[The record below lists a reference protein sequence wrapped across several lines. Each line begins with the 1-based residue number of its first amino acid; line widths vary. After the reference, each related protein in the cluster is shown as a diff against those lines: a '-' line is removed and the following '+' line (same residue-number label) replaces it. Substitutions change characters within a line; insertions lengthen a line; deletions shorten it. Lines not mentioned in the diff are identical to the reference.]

1 MLSDPAAVRALAHP
15 ARLVV
20 IDALYDGEVL
30 TATECAERAGV
41 TPSAMSYHLRALEK
55 AGLVLRAEPRGDG
68 RERPWKRAGHHLRID
83 VARKD
88 SEPNPAGAAAAE
100 LLVANALDVDRRRL
114 LDSVRS
120 DAERPR
126 GEGLGS
132 HYSRDTV
139 LISKEEVLELAAAVE
154 AVIAPYRR
162 ADRAA
167 PPEGAVTFA
176 ASFILAQDQAGHC
189 PHRTAPRGSWWLPD
203 VRAAGLT
210 AHGGTAA

>member
-55 AGLVLRAEPRGDG
+55 AGLVLRAEPRGDA
-68 RERPWKRAGHHLRID
+68 RERPWKRAGAHLRID
-83 VARKD
+83 VAR
-88 SEPNPAGAAAAE
+88 SGPEPNPAGAAAAE
-100 LLVANALDVDRRRL
+100 LVMANALEVDRRRM

-120 DAERPR
+120 DAERPQ

-132 HYSRDTV
+132 HYARDTV
-139 LISKEEVLELAAAVE
+139 LISRDEVTEVAAAVE
-154 AVIAPYRR
+154 AALAPYRR
-162 ADRAA
+162 ANRKT
-167 PPEGAVTFA
+167 PPADATAFSATFM
-176 ASFILAQDQAGHC
+176 LAQDQAK
-189 PHRTAPRGSWWLPD
+189 A
-203 VRAAGLT
+203 
-210 AHGGTAA
+210 